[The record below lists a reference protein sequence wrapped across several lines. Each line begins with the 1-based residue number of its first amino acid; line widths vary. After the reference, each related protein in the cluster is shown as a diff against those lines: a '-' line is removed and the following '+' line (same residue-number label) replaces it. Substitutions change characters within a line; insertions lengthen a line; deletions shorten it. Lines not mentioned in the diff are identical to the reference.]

1 MLNHLLAQPGRWGLP
16 PLAAGSSGQ
25 SVSPKVLALPPNPA
39 LLWNSASQR
48 EVWTELEEVGLGVD
62 ALPCLGMPGKAQ
74 ARTCKQKGLQ
84 LAALAVSSGQ
94 EQPPRKDGWGQPTG
108 AEAEEGDPE
117 RLREFSERP
126 DYSRPLGRLTREL
139 LELPQLE
146 PQSLLNLMNRGRA
159 FTKHT

>member
-39 LLWNSASQR
+39 LPWNSASQR
-48 EVWTELEEVGLGVD
+48 EVWAELEEVGLGVD
-62 ALPCLGMPGKAQ
+62 ALPCPGMPGKAQ
-74 ARTCKQKGLQ
+74 AKTCKQKGLQ
-84 LAALAVSSGQ
+84 LTALAVSSGQ
-94 EQPPRKDGWGQPTG
+94 ERPPRKDGWGQPPG

-146 PQSLLNLMNRGRA
+146 PQSLKPHEPG
-159 FTKHT
+159 